1 MSSVIITGASSGIGR
16 STAIKLAESGK
27 YEYIAINSGHDEAA
41 LIETAGLMRQAA
53 AKRCEAAA
61 DENGEAAA
69 GQNVGEKATGQS
81 SDEAAGSETSGG
93 SELKVITVFGDI
105 SMNVTAKAI
114 AIKVMKEAGSI
125 DVLINCAA
133 VSYVG
138 LLMDMTPEEWQKTV
152 AVNLDSV
159 YNTCHEVIPHMVRQK
174 SGRIV
179 NISSVWGLSG
189 ASCEAAYSATKGAV
203 NAFTKALAK
212 ELAPSGISVNAI
224 AFGAVDTRMN
234 SFLSEEDRASLEE
247 EIPYGRMATADEA
260 ALTITKLW
268 EMPEYLTGEVIK
280 CDGGWI

>member
-247 EIPYGRMATADEA
+247 EIPFGRMATADEA

>member
-138 LLMDMTPEEWQKTV
+138 LLMDMTPEEWHKTV
-152 AVNLDSV
+152 AVNLESV
-159 YNTCHEVIPHMVRQK
+159 YNTCHEDIPHMVRQK

-247 EIPYGRMATADEA
+247 EIPFGRMATADEA
-260 ALTITKLW
+260 ALTITKLL

>member
-41 LIETAGLMRQAA
+41 LIETAGLMRQATGRTQE
-53 AKRCEAAA
+53 KTCEADGDAKTI
-61 DENGEAAA
+61 DG
-69 GQNVGEKATGQS
+69 T
-81 SDEAAGSETSGG
+81 DSG
-93 SELKVITVFGDI
+93 LKVITVFGDI

-114 AIKVMKEAGSI
+114 ATKVMKEAGSI

-138 LLMDMTPEEWQKTV
+138 LLMDMTPTEWQKTV

-179 NISSVWGLSG
+179 NISSVWGLAG

-234 SFLSEEDRASLEE
+234 SFLSEEDRTALEE
-247 EIPYGRMATADEA
+247 EIPFGRMATADEA
-260 ALTITKLW
+260 ALTIVKLL

-280 CDGGWI
+280 VDGGWI